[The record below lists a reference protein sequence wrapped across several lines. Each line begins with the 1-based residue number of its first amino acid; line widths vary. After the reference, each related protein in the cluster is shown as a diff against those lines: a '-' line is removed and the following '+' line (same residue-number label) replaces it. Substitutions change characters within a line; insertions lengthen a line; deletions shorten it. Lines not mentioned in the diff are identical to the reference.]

1 MCPQA
6 GQPLLSASDVLPR
19 GGLLAIG
26 SMNAQAASQPSSN
39 SPTAASNP
47 CSTSPPSVGSPQPT
61 SNESGERNDHAR
73 PSLTRALLAALFLPI
88 LASCSWVKPWPR
100 DPAPAVTPCP
110 IVQCLDRA
118 LKTCD
123 GVTPPADG
131 VRSCQD
137 AVLLA
142 SDALGE
148 VLVCQQAHA
157 ELIRCVEDFNRAKE
171 R

>member
-1 MCPQA
+1 MWP
-6 GQPLLSASDVLPR
+6 GQTSPYSPEALLSARLAWADTTSAPRALRPSPLSNLPDSLR
-19 GGLLAIG
+19 PLRC
-26 SMNAQAASQPSSN
+26 QPS
-39 SPTAASNP
+39 A
-47 CSTSPPSVGSPQPT
+47 GSPQPP
-61 SNESGERNDHAR
+61 SNESGERKAHAR
-73 PSLTRALLAALFLPI
+73 PSLIQASLAALFLPI
-88 LASCSWVKPWPR
+88 LANCSLVKPWPR

-118 LKTCD
+118 LKTCE
-123 GVTPPADG
+123 GVSPPAEG

>member
-1 MCPQA
+1 MALAATTSAPRA
-6 GQPLLSASDVLPR
+6 LRPSPLSNLPD
-19 GGLLAIG
+19 GLRPLRC
-26 SMNAQAASQPSSN
+26 QPS
-39 SPTAASNP
+39 A
-47 CSTSPPSVGSPQPT
+47 GSPQPQ
-61 SNESGERNDHAR
+61 SNETGERKSHAR
-73 PSLTRALLAALFLPI
+73 PSLMRALLVVLFLPI
-88 LASCSWVKPWPR
+88 LANCSWVKPWPR

-118 LKTCD
+118 LKTCE

-157 ELIRCVEDFNRAKE
+157 ELIRCVEDFNRAAQG